1 MIPRIPKTIL
11 ILFAAALTWGAAAR
25 VCAFERQTVDDNPT
39 LSLYWATR
47 TIPVFPQ
54 FDGTTN
60 TGPAGVEVA
69 MLDAFAEWENAGG
82 CTDIQLMSMG
92 MPASLTTNLDGGD
105 FDGLNR
111 IVFRRTWPTAASPT
125 ALALTTVVYD
135 RRTGVIQD
143 ADIDLNDERFFWTT
157 AADTATLND
166 VQNTVTH
173 ELGHLLGFA
182 HVPDPSAT
190 MFADS
195 PEGEIDKRSLG
206 SDDVDA
212 VCTVYPRGAPTP
224 GAVRRTG
231 VSRGAL
237 TGVSSCT
244 VSRIGA
250 PTGAGALGPACL
262 VVCLLALGRTFRRTS
277 RRSS

>member
-1 MIPRIPKTIL
+1 MIPRVPRTIL

-25 VCAFERQTVDDNPT
+25 VSAFERQTVDDNPT

-47 TIPVFPQ
+47 NIPVFPQ

-60 TGPAGVEVA
+60 TGAAGVQVA

-92 MPASLTTNLDGGD
+92 APASLTTNLDGGD

-111 IVFRRTWPTAASPT
+111 IIFRQAWPSAASST

-143 ADIDLNDERFFWTT
+143 ADIDLNDESFFWTT

-173 ELGHLLGFA
+173 EIGHLLGFA

-190 MFADS
+190 MYADS
-195 PEGEIDKRSLG
+195 PEGEIDKRTLG

-237 TGVSSCT
+237 TGVSSCA
-244 VSRIGA
+244 VSRVGA
-250 PTGAGALGPACL
+250 PTVAGPLGPVCL
-262 VVCLLALGRTFRRTS
+262 VTCLLALRRTS